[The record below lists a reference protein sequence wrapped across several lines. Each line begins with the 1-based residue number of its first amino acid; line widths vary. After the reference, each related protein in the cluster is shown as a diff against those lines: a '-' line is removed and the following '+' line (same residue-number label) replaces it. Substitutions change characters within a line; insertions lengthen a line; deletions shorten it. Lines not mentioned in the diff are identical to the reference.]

1 MKLEIRH
8 QLRFQYSRPVFI
20 EPIIIRLRPR
30 SDCHQQL
37 LDFQLQVEPGL
48 AGCVDMI
55 DLDGNNSLAAWFDG
69 LHSSLVIN
77 ASSRVET
84 RRENPFDFI
93 LTDPGADRIPLAY
106 PESLQDSLLPY
117 LKGASEQQVS
127 VFARET
133 LNSAEGR
140 TLPFLMGLT
149 QKIHE
154 DFEWCIR
161 EKGEPLTARE
171 TLVQKQGACRD
182 LAVLFMECC
191 RSVGLA
197 ARFVSGYGPW
207 EKQKNEHPYLHAWTE
222 VYLPGG
228 GWRGYDP
235 TQGLAVGDGYVALAA
250 GPCPELAAPTSGAF
264 RGTGAESHLDY
275 DLKIEIVP

>member
-8 QLRFQYSRPVFI
+8 ELRFKYSQPVFI
-20 EPIIIRLRPR
+20 EPIMIRLRPR
-30 SDCHQQL
+30 SDCHQKL
-37 LDFQLQVEPGL
+37 LDFHLQVDPEL
-48 AGCVDMI
+48 AGCVDMV

-69 LHSSLVIN
+69 LHSSLVIT
-77 ASSRVET
+77 AVSRVET
-84 RRENPFDFI
+84 QRQNPFNFI
-93 LTDPGADRIPLAY
+93 LTDPTADRIPLTY
-106 PESLQDSLLPY
+106 PESFQDSLQPY
-117 LKGASEQQVS
+117 LKGARDSQVIL
-127 VFARET
+127 FAEEI
-133 LNSAEGR
+133 AMAAKGQ

-149 QKIHE
+149 QKLHK

-161 EKGEPLTARE
+161 EKGEPVAARE
-171 TLVQKQGACRD
+171 TLIQKQGACRD

-207 EKQKNEHPYLHAWTE
+207 EKKKNEHPYLHAWTE

-250 GPCPELAAPTSGAF
+250 GPRPELAAPTSGAF
-264 RGTGAESHLDY
+264 RGTGADSHLDY